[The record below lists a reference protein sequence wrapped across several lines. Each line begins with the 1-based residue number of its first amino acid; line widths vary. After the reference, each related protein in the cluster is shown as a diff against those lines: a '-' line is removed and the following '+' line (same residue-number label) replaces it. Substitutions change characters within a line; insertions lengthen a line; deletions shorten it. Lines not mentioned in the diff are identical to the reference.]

1 MATDTTL
8 PRGEIIQQMDG
19 VYELFPV
26 PVDQDSLWS
35 IMKDCLEEWEHIRI
49 GPLIPGAVWEIK
61 LPSTPRIGFQD
72 GYITMDFQSWHCHLC
87 IGETKGC
94 PPDIGKHRRTGRAE
108 LYKKPKHPYT
118 KALISAIPRMDPTAP
133 SNASPVEGD
142 VPSPINP
149 PPGCPFGHRVKHPRW
164 EESIDVDLSLKEVS
178 PGHWVQPCPCC
189 TD

>member
-35 IMKDCLEEWEHIRI
+35 IMKDCLAEWEHIRI

-72 GYITMDFQSWHCHLC
+72 GYMTMDFQSWHCHLC
-87 IGETKGC
+87 IGETKSC

-108 LYKKPKHPYT
+108 LYRRLNPDSQPT
-118 KALISAIPRMDPTAP
+118 SWGFRMFNGAGEQQVTVLLPNPHLDEDQNFVDRPDWSRLYLWDRLTSKYLGRPEDPIDRTAP
-133 SNASPVEGD
+133 RFFHG
-142 VPSPINP
+142 
-149 PPGCPFGHRVKHPRW
+149 
-164 EESIDVDLSLKEVS
+164 
-178 PGHWVQPCPCC
+178 
-189 TD
+189 